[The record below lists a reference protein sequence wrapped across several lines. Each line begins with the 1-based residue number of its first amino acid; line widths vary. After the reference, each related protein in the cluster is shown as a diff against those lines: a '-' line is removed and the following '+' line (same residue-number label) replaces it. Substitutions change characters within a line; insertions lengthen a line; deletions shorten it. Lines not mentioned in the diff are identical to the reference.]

1 MEWVFLFSPQTEK
14 IEKEK
19 GETMS
24 EEKGDLMSVEEGKGE
39 EKIENENDESDR
51 QVEFCAHDPVYR
63 TFMSTRVG

>member
-1 MEWVFLFSPQTEK
+1 
-14 IEKEK
+14 
-19 GETMS
+19 MS

-39 EKIENENDESDR
+39 EKIENENDESDS